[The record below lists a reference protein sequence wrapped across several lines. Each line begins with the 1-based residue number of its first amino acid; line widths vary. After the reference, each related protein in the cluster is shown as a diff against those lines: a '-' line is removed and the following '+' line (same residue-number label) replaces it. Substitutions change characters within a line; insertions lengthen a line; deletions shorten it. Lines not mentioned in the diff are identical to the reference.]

1 MIRRGLVI
9 ALAAI
14 LFYAPALWAQHGAWE
29 GCTLKNMKARYTDQQ
44 VGGLL
49 LHESATLVKEAS
61 QAVIRARTPE
71 ERRALSSL
79 LSAASLEMEHISN
92 AMKNNKLSQKKAQ
105 RFQQE
110 MVRIRKEIR
119 RISR

>member
-9 ALAAI
+9 VLAAI
-14 LFYAPALWAQHGAWE
+14 LFYVPALWAQHGAWE

-71 ERRALSSL
+71 EKRALSSL

-110 MVRIRKEIR
+110 MVRIRKETR